1 MIVILNTVLSFPA
14 APLEWWRDGTVVA
27 GLCARLR
34 TAGLWFDYHYAGV
47 DGTELK
53 RLTGDQRLGRWSAR
67 WKVRGGYRLAAAP
80 AAGDDGIK
88 LTPSNGLGLGPATL
102 RVYMRL
108 GDELVAQHRAALL
121 DRWIGWLLAVH
132 ESGLGGGVHIRRSD
146 VTLDEPRSEMLR
158 WPFTRAWETGS
169 LVDVIDRDVYADVV
183 ASNYFNGEYGTVE
196 EGELELAAVL
206 AAPTPATTV
215 RRDVGRLVIWKH
227 VPDLTDD
234 DAVERARIAQRDWIV
249 SLVVTH
255 RGD

>member
-80 AAGDDGIK
+80 AAGDDGIT
-88 LTPSNGLGLGPATL
+88 LAPANGTL

-132 ESGLGGGVHIRRSD
+132 ESGLGGGVHIRRSS
-146 VTLDEPRSEMLR
+146 VTPDEPKSEMLR
-158 WPFTRAWETGS
+158 WPLTRAWAPGS

-234 DAVERARIAQRDWIV
+234 DAVERARIVQRDWIV
-249 SLVVTH
+249 PLVVTE
-255 RGD
+255 RDD